1 MRHFMNQAT
10 QASKP
15 YTGLTRPVIVS
26 AVFCMLLTGLAYPA
40 ITTLVANVLFPNQ
53 AQGSLVE
60 RDGTVIGSAV
70 IGQNFVDPKYF
81 QGRPSA
87 TVGTD
92 PKDPSKSV
100 SQPYNSGLSNGSN
113 QGPTNQ
119 KLLDDVKARA
129 IAYRSANG
137 LPADARVPVDA
148 VTASASGLDPEISVA
163 NARLQGR
170 RISAQRKL
178 PPEQI
183 ERLIGENTAGR
194 TLGILGE
201 PRINVLQINL
211 ALDKLTPNPALAQ
224 AASGQ

>member
-1 MRHFMNQAT
+1 MNQAT

-15 YTGLTRPVIVS
+15 YAGLTRPVVVS

-40 ITTLVANVLFPNQ
+40 VTTLVANVLFPNQ

-60 RDGTVIGSAV
+60 RDGKVIGSSV
-70 IGQNFVDPKYF
+70 IGQHFTDAKYF

-87 TVGTD
+87 TMGPD
-92 PKDPSKSV
+92 PKDPSKNV
-100 SQPYNSGLSNGSN
+100 SQPYNGGLSGASN

-137 LPADARVPVDA
+137 LPEDARVPVDA
-148 VTASASGLDPEISVA
+148 VTASASGLDPEISIA
-163 NARLQGR
+163 NARIQAR
-170 RISAQRKL
+170 RIAAQRKL
-178 PPEQI
+178 PAEQV
-183 ERLIGENTAGR
+183 ERLVEDNTNGR
-194 TLGILGE
+194 TFGILGE

-211 ALDKLTPNPALAQ
+211 ALDKLAPSPTPAP